1 MSVAAEKV
9 RRRCPHVF
17 AGEAAPTRAAAEA
30 AWQREKR
37 RERELVQ
44 IPVRATGAAAAAGDA
59 AGAASTESDA
69 VPPSPSPS
77 IRANVKAEMAAAEA
91 AGSAAVLK
99 ERGGA
104 AFKAGEFD
112 EAAQLYEA
120 AAAAQPEDATH
131 AANQSFALLRAGDAE
146 GAVACVSNNALMLCG
161 GWSEA
166 RLGLGQGGARGG
178 PPQARVGESALSP
191 GLCADGSGRVERG
204 RGELGEGARAR

>member
-44 IPVRATGAAAAAGDA
+44 IPVLDAAAAGDA
-59 AGAASTESDA
+59 AGSASTDSDA

-146 GAVACVSNNALMLCG
+146 GAVACVSINALMLCG
-161 GWSEA
+161 DWSET

-178 PPQARVGESALSP
+178 PPQAGVGQSALPS

-204 RGELGEGARAR
+204 RRELGEGARAR